1 MDKIYEM
8 KELIQTLISASEAYY
23 NSGNTIMSDKKYDE
37 LFDKLKNMEHETGIV
52 MSNSPTQNVGAKV
65 LTELNE
71 VTHKYPMLSLD
82 KCHSTEEIIKFAKGR
97 DILAM
102 IKLDGLTIRIKYEN
116 GNLISAETRGDGEA
130 GSDVTEHVKQFLN
143 VPLNIKHSGTYMI
156 DGEAVITDNDFKVV
170 NANNEFANSRNLA
183 SGTLSVLDTSLIPKR
198 KLRFIAWDII
208 EGEDS
213 NSFVERLQGA
223 ENLGFDIVPY
233 CFVADYY
240 TPSELDDEKVMFFIN
255 KIKGFAG
262 NLSLPMDGVVW
273 KFNDVAYGKSLG
285 ATRHHFR
292 NGIAYKFKD
301 EAVESTLKDVEWTMG
316 KTGVLTPTA
325 VFEPVEIEGTMV
337 ERASLH
343 NLSIMYGL
351 WGRTWHSGLTV
362 SVVKANQII
371 PQIIAVDYPKESSC
385 AKRLD
390 YPKICPFCKS
400 ETLVEINNSTK
411 VLVCKNPSCN
421 GKLLGMLK
429 HFVSKNAMN
438 IDGLS
443 ESTLEKFIDENL
455 VSDFIDIYTLKGS
468 YNDIVKMDGFGERSA
483 EKLIQAIENS
493 RNTTLERFIN
503 ALSIPMIGKTASR
516 TISKFFN
523 GDFIDFY
530 NNGLNNPDF
539 DWTQLEDFGQA
550 MDESIRAYASKD
562 TLEMVWELST
572 CLDFQIVNK
581 SENNNL
587 DGKTF
592 VITGKLDSFG
602 NRDAAKDAIESHG
615 GKVAGSVSKNTDY
628 LVNND
633 ILSTSGKN
641 KKAKQLNVPIIT
653 EEELILMLK

>member
-1 MDKIYEM
+1 MDKVYEI

-23 NSGNTIMSDKKYDE
+23 NSGNTIMSDKEYDE
-37 LFDKLKNMEHETGIV
+37 LFDKLKNMEQETGIV

-143 VPLNIKHSGTYMI
+143 VPLNIKHFGTYMI

-183 SGTLSVLDTSLIPKR
+183 SGTLSVLDTSLVSKR

-301 EAVESTLKDVEWTMG
+301 EAVESTLKDIEWTMG

-400 ETLVEINNSTK
+400 ETSVEINNSTK

-523 GDFIDFY
+523 SDFIDFY
-530 NNGLNNPDF
+530 NNGLSNPDF

-592 VITGKLDSFG
+592 VITGKLNSFG
-602 NRDAAKDAIESHG
+602 NRDTAKDAIESHG

>member
-1 MDKIYEM
+1 MDKVYEM

-23 NSGNTIMSDKKYDE
+23 NSGNTIMSDKEYDE
-37 LFDKLKNMEHETGIV
+37 LFDKLKNMEQETGVI

-183 SGTLSVLDTSLIPKR
+183 SGTLSVLDTSLVSKR

-390 YPKICPFCKS
+390 YPKICPFCKA
-400 ETLVEINNSTK
+400 ETSVEINNSTK

-530 NNGLNNPDF
+530 NNGLSNSDF

-550 MDESIRAYASKD
+550 MDESIRAYANKD

-572 CLDFQIVNK
+572 CLEFQTVNK
-581 SENNNL
+581 SENNSL

-592 VITGKLDSFG
+592 VITGKLNSFS
-602 NRDAAKDAIESHG
+602 NRNAVKDAIESHG

-641 KKAKQLNVPIIT
+641 KKAKQLNIPIIT
-653 EEELILMLK
+653 EEELVLMLK

>member
-1 MDKIYEM
+1 MDKVYEM

-23 NSGNTIMSDKKYDE
+23 NSGNTIMSDKEYDE
-37 LFDKLKNMEHETGIV
+37 LFDKLKNMEQETGVI

-183 SGTLSVLDTSLIPKR
+183 SGTLSVLDTSLVSKR

-390 YPKICPFCKS
+390 YPKICPFCKA
-400 ETLVEINNSTK
+400 ETSVEINNSTK

-530 NNGLNNPDF
+530 NNGLSNSDF

-550 MDESIRAYASKD
+550 MDESIRAYANKD

-572 CLDFQIVNK
+572 CLEFQTVNK
-581 SENNNL
+581 SENNSL

-592 VITGKLDSFG
+592 VITGKLNSFS

-641 KKAKQLNVPIIT
+641 KKAKQLNIPIIT
-653 EEELILMLK
+653 EEELVLMLK

>member
-1 MDKIYEM
+1 MDKVYEM

-23 NSGNTIMSDKKYDE
+23 NSGNTIMSDKEYDE
-37 LFDKLKNMEHETGIV
+37 LFDKLKNMEQEIGVV

-183 SGTLSVLDTSLIPKR
+183 SGTLSVLDTSLVSKR

-240 TPSELDDEKVMFFIN
+240 APSELDDEKVMFFIN

-390 YPKICPFCKS
+390 YPKICPFCKA
-400 ETLVEINNSTK
+400 ETSVEINNSTK

-530 NNGLNNPDF
+530 NNGLSNPDF
-539 DWTQLEDFGQA
+539 DWTQLEYFGQA
-550 MDESIRAYASKD
+550 MDESIRAYANKD

-572 CLDFQIVNK
+572 CLEFQAVNK
-581 SENNNL
+581 SENNSL

-592 VITGKLDSFG
+592 VITGKLNSFS
-602 NRDAAKDAIESHG
+602 NRDAVKDAIESHG

-653 EEELILMLK
+653 EEELMLMLK

>member
-1 MDKIYEM
+1 MDKVYEM
-8 KELIQTLISASEAYY
+8 KELIQTLINASEAYY
-23 NSGNTIMSDKKYDE
+23 NSGKPIMSDKEFDN
-37 LFDKLKNMEHETGIV
+37 LFDKLKEMEQNTGMV

-82 KCHSTEEIIKFAKGR
+82 KCHSTEEIIKFAKR
-97 DILAM
+97 KDVLAM

-116 GNLISAETRGDGEA
+116 GNLVSAETRGDGEV

-143 VPLNIKHSGTYMI
+143 VPLNINYSDTYLI
-156 DGEAVITDNDFKVV
+156 DGEAVIANDDFKIV
-170 NANNEFANSRNLA
+170 NNNNEFANSRNLA
-183 SGTLSVLDTSLIPKR
+183 SGTLSVLDTSLVSKR
-198 KLRFIAWDII
+198 RLRFIAWDII
-208 EGEDS
+208 EGENS
-213 NSFVERLQGA
+213 NNFVERLQGA

-233 CFVADYY
+233 CLISNYY
-240 TPSELDDEKVMFFIN
+240 NPSELDDEKVMFFIN
-255 KIKGFAG
+255 KIKGFSG
-262 NLSLPMDGVVW
+262 NLGLPMDGVVW

-285 ATRHHFR
+285 ATGHHFR
-292 NGIAYKFKD
+292 NGIAYKFED
-301 EAVESTLKDVEWTMG
+301 ESVESTLKDIEWTMG
-316 KTGVLTPTA
+316 KTGVLTPVA
-325 VFEPVEIEGTMV
+325 VFEPVEIEGTTV

-351 WGRTWHSGLTV
+351 WGHGWHSGLTV
-362 SVVKANQII
+362 SVIKANQII
-371 PQIIAVDYPKESSC
+371 PQIVAVDHPKEESC

-390 YPKICPFCKS
+390 YPKICPICKA
-400 ETLVEINNSTK
+400 ETTVEINNNTK
-411 VLVCKNPSCN
+411 VLVCNNPSCK
-421 GKLLGMLK
+421 GKLLGTLK

-443 ESTLEKFIDENL
+443 ESTLEKLIDDNL

-468 YNDIVKMDGFGERSA
+468 YNDIVKMEGFGERSA
-483 EKLIQAIENS
+483 DKLIQAIEES
-493 RNTTLERFIN
+493 KNTTLERLIN
-503 ALSIPMIGKTASR
+503 ALSIPMIGRTASK

-530 NNGLNNPDF
+530 NNGLSNPEF

-550 MDESIRAYASKD
+550 MNESVRAYAKED
-562 TLEMVWELST
+562 TLDMVWQLST
-572 CLDFQIVNK
+572 FLNFATSSQQ
-581 SENNNL
+581 ENNNL

-592 VITGKLDSFG
+592 VITGKLNTFD
-602 NRDAAKDAIESHG
+602 NRDAAKDMIEAHG
-615 GKVAGSVSKNTDY
+615 GKVSGSVSKNTDY

-653 EEELILMLK
+653 EEELLLMLK

>member
-23 NSGNTIMSDKKYDE
+23 NSGNTIMSDKEYDE
-37 LFDKLKNMEHETGIV
+37 LFDKLKNMEQETGVI
-52 MSNSPTQNVGAKV
+52 MSNSLTQNVGAKV

-82 KCHSTEEIIKFAKGR
+82 KCHSTEEIIKFAKGK
-97 DILAM
+97 DVLAM

-116 GNLISAETRGDGEA
+116 GNLVSAETRGDGET

-156 DGEAVITDNDFKVV
+156 DGEAVITDNDFKAV

-183 SGTLSVLDTSLIPKR
+183 SGTLSVLNTSLVSKR

-213 NSFVERLQGA
+213 NSFVERLQSA

-233 CFVADYY
+233 CFVANYY
-240 TPSELDDEKVMFFIN
+240 TPSELDNEKVMFFIN

-273 KFNDVAYGKSLG
+273 KYNDVAYGKSLG

-325 VFEPVEIEGTMV
+325 VFEPIEIEGTMV

-351 WGRTWHSGLTV
+351 WGRTWHSGLTI

-390 YPKICPFCKS
+390 YPKICPFCKA
-400 ETLVEINNSTK
+400 ETSVEINNSTK

-523 GDFIDFY
+523 GNFIDFY
-530 NNGLNNPDF
+530 NNGLSNPDF

-572 CLDFQIVNK
+572 CLEFQIANK
-581 SENNNL
+581 SENNSL

-592 VITGKLDSFG
+592 VITGKLNSFS

-653 EEELILMLK
+653 EEELMLMLK

>member
-23 NSGNTIMSDKKYDE
+23 NSGNTIMSDKEYDE
-37 LFDKLKNMEHETGIV
+37 LFDKLKNMEQETGVV

-102 IKLDGLTIRIKYEN
+102 IKLDGLTVRIKYEN

-156 DGEAVITDNDFKVV
+156 DGEAIITDNDFKVV

-183 SGTLSVLDTSLIPKR
+183 SGTLSVLDTSLVSKR

-371 PQIIAVDYPKESSC
+371 PQIIAVDYPKKSSC

-390 YPKICPFCKS
+390 HPKICPFCKA
-400 ETLVEINNSTK
+400 ETSVEINNSTK

-443 ESTLEKFIDENL
+443 ESTLEKFVDENL

-530 NNGLNNPDF
+530 NNGLSNPDF

-550 MDESIRAYASKD
+550 MDESIRAYANKD

-572 CLDFQIVNK
+572 CLEFQTANK
-581 SENNNL
+581 SENNSL

-592 VITGKLDSFG
+592 VITGKLNSFS

-653 EEELILMLK
+653 EEELVLMLK

>member
-1 MDKIYEM
+1 MDKVYEM

-23 NSGNTIMSDKKYDE
+23 NSGNTIMNDKEYDE
-37 LFDKLKNMEHETGIV
+37 LFDKLKNMEQETGIV

-71 VTHKYPMLSLD
+71 VIHKYPMLSLD

-143 VPLNIKHSGTYMI
+143 VPLNIKHFGTYMI

-183 SGTLSVLDTSLIPKR
+183 SGTLSVLDTKLVSKR
-198 KLRFIAWDII
+198 KLKFIAWDII

-262 NLSLPMDGVVW
+262 NLSLPIDGVVW
-273 KFNDVAYGKSLG
+273 KFNDIAYGKSLG

-400 ETLVEINNSTK
+400 ETSVEINNSTK

-468 YNDIVKMDGFGERSA
+468 YNDIVKMDGFGEKSA

-523 GDFIDFY
+523 SDFIDFY
-530 NNGLNNPDF
+530 NNGLSNPDF

-550 MDESIRAYASKD
+550 MDESIRAYANKD

-581 SENNNL
+581 SGNNNL

-592 VITGKLDSFG
+592 VITGKLNSFG
-602 NRDAAKDAIESHG
+602 NRDAAKDAIESYG

-653 EEELILMLK
+653 EEELMLMLK

>member
-1 MDKIYEM
+1 MDKVYEM

-23 NSGNTIMSDKKYDE
+23 NSGNTIMSDKEYDE
-37 LFDKLKNMEHETGIV
+37 LFDKLKNMEQETGVI

-183 SGTLSVLDTSLIPKR
+183 SGTLSVLDTSLVSKR

-390 YPKICPFCKS
+390 YPKICPFCKA
-400 ETLVEINNSTK
+400 ETSVEINNSTK

-530 NNGLNNPDF
+530 NNGLSNSDF

-550 MDESIRAYASKD
+550 MDESIRAYANKD

-572 CLDFQIVNK
+572 CLEFQTVNK
-581 SENNNL
+581 SENNSL

-592 VITGKLDSFG
+592 VITGKLNSFS
-602 NRDAAKDAIESHG
+602 NRDAVKDAIESHG

-641 KKAKQLNVPIIT
+641 KKAKQLNIPIIT
-653 EEELILMLK
+653 EEELVLMLK

>member
-1 MDKIYEM
+1 MDKVYEM

-23 NSGNTIMSDKKYDE
+23 NSGNTIMSDKEYDE
-37 LFDKLKNMEHETGIV
+37 LFDKLKNMEQETGVV
-52 MSNSPTQNVGAKV
+52 MSNSPTQNVGAKA

-97 DILAM
+97 DVLAM

-143 VPLNIKHSGTYMI
+143 VPLNIKHSGAYMI
-156 DGEAVITDNDFKVV
+156 DGEAIITDNDFKVV

-183 SGTLSVLDTSLIPKR
+183 SGTLSVLDTSLVSKR

-208 EGEDS
+208 EGENS

-223 ENLGFDIVPY
+223 ESLGFDIVPY

-285 ATRHHFR
+285 ATKHHFR

-301 EAVESTLKDVEWTMG
+301 EAVESTLKDIEWTMG

-400 ETLVEINNSTK
+400 ETSVEINNSTK

-530 NNGLNNPDF
+530 NNGLSNPDF

-550 MDESIRAYASKD
+550 MDESIRTYASKD

-581 SENNNL
+581 SGNNNL

-592 VITGKLDSFG
+592 VITGKLNSFS

>member
-1 MDKIYEM
+1 
-8 KELIQTLISASEAYY
+8 
-23 NSGNTIMSDKKYDE
+23 
-37 LFDKLKNMEHETGIV
+37 
-52 MSNSPTQNVGAKV
+52 
-65 LTELNE
+65 
-71 VTHKYPMLSLD
+71 MLSLD

-97 DILAM
+97 DVLAM

-183 SGTLSVLDTSLIPKR
+183 SGTLSVLDTNLVSKR

-233 CFVADYY
+233 CFVANYY
-240 TPSELDDEKVMFFIN
+240 TPSELDNEKVMFFIN

-301 EAVESTLKDVEWTMG
+301 EAIESTLKDVEWTMG

-325 VFEPVEIEGTMV
+325 VFEPIEIEGTMV

-371 PQIIAVDYPKESSC
+371 PQIIAVDYLKESSC
-385 AKRLD
+385 EKRLD
-390 YPKICPFCKS
+390 YPKICPFCKA

-429 HFVSKNAMN
+429 HFVSKSAMN

-530 NNGLNNPDF
+530 NNGLSNPDF

-550 MDESIRAYASKD
+550 MDESIRAYASKN

-572 CLDFQIVNK
+572 CLEFQIVNK
-581 SENNNL
+581 SENNSL

-592 VITGKLDSFG
+592 VITGKLNSFN

-615 GKVAGSVSKNTDY
+615 GKIAGSVSKNTDY
-628 LVNND
+628 LINND

-653 EEELILMLK
+653 EEELMLMLK

>member
-1 MDKIYEM
+1 MDKVYEM

-23 NSGNTIMSDKKYDE
+23 NSGNTIMSDKEYDE
-37 LFDKLKNMEHETGIV
+37 LFDKLKNMEQETGVV

-97 DILAM
+97 DVLAM

-183 SGTLSVLDTSLIPKR
+183 SGTLSVLDTSLVFKR

-240 TPSELDDEKVMFFIN
+240 IPSELDDEKVMFFIN

-400 ETLVEINNSTK
+400 ETSVEINNSTK

-530 NNGLNNPDF
+530 NNGLSNPDF

-592 VITGKLDSFG
+592 VITGKLNSFS

-615 GKVAGSVSKNTDY
+615 GKVASSVSKNTDY

>member
-1 MDKIYEM
+1 MDKVYEM

-23 NSGNTIMSDKKYDE
+23 NSGNTIMSDKEYDE
-37 LFDKLKNMEHETGIV
+37 LFDKLKNIEQETGVI

-97 DILAM
+97 DVLAM

-183 SGTLSVLDTSLIPKR
+183 SGTLSVLDTSLVSKR

-240 TPSELDDEKVMFFIN
+240 TPSELDDEKIMFFIN

-262 NLSLPMDGVVW
+262 NLNLPMDGVVW

-351 WGRTWHSGLTV
+351 WGHTWHSGLIV
-362 SVVKANQII
+362 SVIKANQII
-371 PQIIAVDYPKESSC
+371 PQIVAVDYPETESC

-390 YPKICPFCKS
+390 YPKICPFCKA
-400 ETLVEINNSTK
+400 ETSVEINNSTK

-530 NNGLNNPDF
+530 NNGLSNPDF

-550 MDESIRAYASKD
+550 MDESIRAYANKD

-581 SENNNL
+581 SGNNNL

-592 VITGKLDSFG
+592 VITGKLNSFS

-633 ILSTSGKN
+633 ILSTSSKN

-653 EEELILMLK
+653 EEELVLMLK

>member
-1 MDKIYEM
+1 MDKVYEM

-23 NSGNTIMSDKKYDE
+23 NSGNTIMSDKEYDE
-37 LFDKLKNMEHETGIV
+37 LFDKLKNMEQETGVV

-97 DILAM
+97 DVLAM

-183 SGTLSVLDTSLIPKR
+183 SGTLSVLDTSLVFKR

-240 TPSELDDEKVMFFIN
+240 IPSELDDEKVMFFIN

-400 ETLVEINNSTK
+400 ETSVEINNSTK

-530 NNGLNNPDF
+530 NNGLSNPDF

-592 VITGKLDSFG
+592 VITGKLNSFS

-615 GKVAGSVSKNTDY
+615 GKVASSVSKNTDY

-653 EEELILMLK
+653 EEELVLMLK

>member
-1 MDKIYEM
+1 MDKVYEM
-8 KELIQTLISASEAYY
+8 KELIQTLINASEAYY
-23 NSGNTIMSDKKYDE
+23 NSGNTIMSDKEYDE
-37 LFDKLKNMEHETGIV
+37 LFDKLKNMEQETGVI

-183 SGTLSVLDTSLIPKR
+183 SGTLSVLDTSLVSKR

-390 YPKICPFCKS
+390 YPKICPFCKA
-400 ETLVEINNSTK
+400 ETSVEINNSTK

-530 NNGLNNPDF
+530 NNGLSNSDF

-550 MDESIRAYASKD
+550 MDESIRAYANKD

-572 CLDFQIVNK
+572 CLEFQTVNK
-581 SENNNL
+581 SENNSL

-592 VITGKLDSFG
+592 VITGKLNSFS
-602 NRDAAKDAIESHG
+602 NRNAVKDAIESHG

-641 KKAKQLNVPIIT
+641 KKAKQLNIPIIT
-653 EEELILMLK
+653 EEELVLMLK

>member
-1 MDKIYEM
+1 MDKVYEM

-23 NSGNTIMSDKKYDE
+23 NSGNTIMSDKEYDE
-37 LFDKLKNMEHETGIV
+37 LFDKLKNMEQETGIV

-170 NANNEFANSRNLA
+170 NANNKFANSRNLA
-183 SGTLSVLDTSLIPKR
+183 SGTLSVLDTSLVSKR

-223 ENLGFDIVPY
+223 ENLGFDIVSY

-255 KIKGFAG
+255 KIKDFAG

-273 KFNDVAYGKSLG
+273 KFNDVAYGKYLG

-362 SVVKANQII
+362 SVIKSNQII
-371 PQIIAVDYPKESSC
+371 PQIITVNYSKESSC

-390 YPKICPFCKS
+390 YPKICPFCKA
-400 ETLVEINNSTK
+400 ETSVETNNNTK

-421 GKLLGMLK
+421 GKLLGMLR

-443 ESTLEKFIDENL
+443 ESTLEKLIDENL
-455 VSDFIDIYTLKGS
+455 VSDFIDIYTLRGF

-530 NNGLNNPDF
+530 NNGLSNPDF

-550 MDESIRAYASKD
+550 MDESIRAYADKD

-572 CLDFQIVNK
+572 CLDFQIANK
-581 SENNNL
+581 SEGNSL

-592 VITGKLDSFG
+592 VITGKLNSFS
-602 NRDAAKDAIESHG
+602 NRDATKDAIESHG
-615 GKVAGSVSKNTDY
+615 GKVADAVSKNTDY

-653 EEELILMLK
+653 EEELVLMLK

>member
-1 MDKIYEM
+1 MDKVYKM
-8 KELIQTLISASEAYY
+8 KELIRTLISASEAYY
-23 NSGNTIMSDKKYDE
+23 NSGNTIMSDKEYDE
-37 LFDKLKNMEHETGIV
+37 LFDKLKNMEQETGVV

-82 KCHSTEEIIKFAKGR
+82 KCHSTEEIIKFAKGK

-183 SGTLSVLDTSLIPKR
+183 SGTLSVLDTSLVSKR

-390 YPKICPFCKS
+390 YPKICPFCKA
-400 ETLVEINNSTK
+400 ETSVEINNNTK

-421 GKLLGMLK
+421 GKLLGILK

-530 NNGLNNPDF
+530 NNGLSNPDF
-539 DWTQLEDFGQA
+539 DWTQLEDFGQV
-550 MDESIRAYASKD
+550 MDESIRAYANKD

-572 CLDFQIVNK
+572 CLEFQTANK
-581 SENNNL
+581 SENNSL

-592 VITGKLDSFG
+592 VITGKLNSLS

-653 EEELILMLK
+653 EEELVLMLK

>member
-1 MDKIYEM
+1 MDKVYEM

-23 NSGNTIMSDKKYDE
+23 NSGNTIMSDKEYDE
-37 LFDKLKNMEHETGIV
+37 LFDKLKNMEQETGVV

-97 DILAM
+97 NILAM

-116 GNLISAETRGDGEA
+116 GNLISAETRGDGEV

-156 DGEAVITDNDFKVV
+156 DGEAVITNNDFKVV

-183 SGTLSVLDTSLIPKR
+183 SGTLSVLDTSLVSKR

-233 CFVADYY
+233 CFVANYY

-273 KFNDVAYGKSLG
+273 KFNDVTYGKSLG
-285 ATRHHFR
+285 ATGHHFR
-292 NGIAYKFKD
+292 NGIAYKFED
-301 EAVESTLKDVEWTMG
+301 EVYKTRLLDVEWTMG
-316 KTGVLTPTA
+316 KTGILTPTA
-325 VFEPVEIEGTMV
+325 IFEAINIDGSTV

-343 NLSIMYGL
+343 NISIMKDL
-351 WGRTWHSGLTV
+351 DVV
-362 SVVKANQII
+362 SKYQEIGVYKSNMII
-371 PQIIAVDYPKESSC
+371 PQIKYAEKLNCVAASEAIEIPRACPVC
-385 AKRLD
+385 GAK
-390 YPKICPFCKS
+390 
-400 ETLVEINNSTK
+400 TEIQNNNNTE
-411 VLVCKNPSCN
+411 VLMCLNPSCK
-421 GKLLGMLK
+421 GKLLGVLK

-443 ESTLEKFIDENL
+443 ESTLKKFIDENL

-468 YNDIVKMDGFGERSA
+468 YNDIVKMDGFGERST

-530 NNGLNNPDF
+530 NNGLSNPDF

-581 SENNNL
+581 SGNNNL

-592 VITGKLDSFG
+592 VITGKLNSFS

-615 GKVAGSVSKNTDY
+615 GKVASSVSKNTDY

>member
-1 MDKIYEM
+1 MDKVYEM

-23 NSGNTIMSDKKYDE
+23 NSGNTIMSDKEYDE
-37 LFDKLKNMEHETGIV
+37 LFDKLKNMEQETGVV

-97 DILAM
+97 DVLAM

-183 SGTLSVLDTSLIPKR
+183 SGTLSVLDTSLVSKR

-240 TPSELDDEKVMFFIN
+240 IPSELDDEKVMFFIN

-390 YPKICPFCKS
+390 HPKICPFCKA
-400 ETLVEINNSTK
+400 ETSVEINNSTK

-530 NNGLNNPDF
+530 NNGLSNPDF

-592 VITGKLDSFG
+592 VITGKLNSFS

-615 GKVAGSVSKNTDY
+615 GKVASSVSKNTDY

>member
-1 MDKIYEM
+1 MDKVYKM
-8 KELIQTLISASEAYY
+8 KELIRTLISASEAYY
-23 NSGNTIMSDKKYDE
+23 NSGNTIMSDKEYDE
-37 LFDKLKNMEHETGIV
+37 LFDKLKNMEQETGVV

-82 KCHSTEEIIKFAKGR
+82 KCHSTEEIIKFAKGK

-183 SGTLSVLDTSLIPKR
+183 SGTLSVLDTSLVSKR

-390 YPKICPFCKS
+390 YPKICPFCKA
-400 ETLVEINNSTK
+400 ETSVEINNNTK

-421 GKLLGMLK
+421 GKLLGILK

-530 NNGLNNPDF
+530 NNGLSNPDF

-550 MDESIRAYASKD
+550 MDESIRAYANKD

-572 CLDFQIVNK
+572 CLEFQTANK
-581 SENNNL
+581 SENNSL

-592 VITGKLDSFG
+592 VITGKLNSFS
-602 NRDAAKDAIESHG
+602 NRDAAKDVIESHG

-653 EEELILMLK
+653 EEELVLMLK